1 MFEIPGQAACES
13 CNKCNLGQIC
23 SFSSASPLMS
33 KSSVVAGPSRRSTR
47 DSHPSTRFLT
57 GNQKS
62 AEKVEQ
68 QKPSGMHQSCPSSTW
83 APCGP
88 TMLGL
93 PYKWW
98 SWREKYHCCSIF
110 ILLMRFAHWDRSR
123 STISHSTHGISLLHF
138 GNMHL
143 FDVYGVRHV
152 RAIG

>member
-88 TMLGL
+88 TMLGI

-98 SWREKYHCCSIF
+98 SWREKYHCCYISFCWWDSHIGTGRAQQF
-110 ILLMRFAHWDRSR
+110 HTPHMGSPCLILETCIC
-123 STISHSTHGISLLHF
+123 STCTG
-138 GNMHL
+138 
-143 FDVYGVRHV
+143 FDMYGQ
-152 RAIG
+152 